1 MNNFCYN
8 HIFKI
13 HNFQSQFDTFE
24 PNVLKWVIKKIFKR
38 IQVGA
43 HLVEKKAFEKNKDY

>member
-13 HNFQSQFDTFE
+13 HNFQSQFSTFE
-24 PNVLKWVIKKIFKR
+24 PNVFKRVIKRQLKKN
-38 IQVGA
+38 GA
-43 HLVEKKAFEKNKDY
+43 HLVEKNKDY